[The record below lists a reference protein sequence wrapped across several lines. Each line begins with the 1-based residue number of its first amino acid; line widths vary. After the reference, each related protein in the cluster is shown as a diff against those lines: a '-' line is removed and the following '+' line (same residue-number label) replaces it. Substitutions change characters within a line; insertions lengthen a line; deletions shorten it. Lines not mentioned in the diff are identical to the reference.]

1 LAQEAMMKM
10 FTGQRKWQGSEHGW
24 LKRHS
29 LSIVL
34 AALLTFQTM
43 YAVWSGVY
51 VWDREQPLGEGISSL
66 GSEFWIWWS
75 WEYNVSLVADTFGVL
90 LIVVLSKWLY
100 EAGSSESNQENGH

>member
-1 LAQEAMMKM
+1 MKM
-10 FTGQRKWQGSEHGW
+10 FTGQPKWQGREHHW
-24 LKRHS
+24 IKRHS

-34 AALLTFQTM
+34 AILLTVQTA

-51 VWDREQPLGEGISSL
+51 VWDREQPLGPEIPSL
-66 GSEFWIWWS
+66 GRDFWIWWS

-100 EAGSSESNQENGH
+100 EAGSSESNQDPDQ